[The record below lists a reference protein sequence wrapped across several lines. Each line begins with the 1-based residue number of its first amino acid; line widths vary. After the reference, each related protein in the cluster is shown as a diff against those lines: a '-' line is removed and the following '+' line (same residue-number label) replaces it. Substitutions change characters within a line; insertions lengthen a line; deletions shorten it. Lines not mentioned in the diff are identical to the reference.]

1 MSQGKLHDEPE
12 SAKNALERAKNAS
25 ERAKNASERAKNEK
39 WTQK

>member
-25 ERAKNASERAKNEK
+25 ERAKNASKAKNEK